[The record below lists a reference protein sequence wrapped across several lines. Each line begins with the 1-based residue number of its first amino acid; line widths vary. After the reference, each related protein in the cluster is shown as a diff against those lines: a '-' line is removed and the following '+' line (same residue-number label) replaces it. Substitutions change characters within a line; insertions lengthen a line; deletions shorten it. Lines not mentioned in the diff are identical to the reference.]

1 MLTDW
6 FLRGFTMN
14 EKTDSAWA
22 RYKAN
27 IASRDLEVFNLYVPK
42 SAAKKFRDLFKYNSR
57 INSR

>member
-1 MLTDW
+1 
-6 FLRGFTMN
+6 MN